1 MKTEIKRVQVP
12 VSLRTLIEIT
22 KSMPEGTTM
31 RQDEDGMWIVFEC
44 DNAACTD
51 SFGGGEVHEARENE
65 LVELGENPLH
75 HGNGQVPAVVRLA
88 WESLT

>member
-44 DNAACTD
+44 DNAARTD
-51 SFGGGEVHEARENE
+51 SFGGGDGCENSSE
-65 LVELGENPLH
+65 
-75 HGNGQVPAVVRLA
+75 
-88 WESLT
+88 ES